1 MLKNIIKK
9 LGLSASILIINA
21 PLHAASGLFFD
32 VQSSGDPAN
41 IAISLCLD
49 GVGPVSCQNYTVK
62 GLEIAIK
69 TQVPTQPSTYPQA
82 GIKIITPG
90 YRIVDV
96 DDECELWET
105 GYCLFETGNSNDEIQ
120 EFELE
125 ANPGSG
131 LYNKANVPGSMAVDG
146 NNTSMY
152 MIGKTPNEITNCDL
166 DNNGL
171 VIATSCQ
178 TSKLNFS
185 PSSIAVNSAGTRA
198 YILEHV
204 QGKIF
209 ICSILDNK
217 VDAASCV
224 DAGANIDPC
233 YSITLN
239 SMENSRRKVIFG
251 YSLIDNHA
259 GRAEHR
265 WLCEHDQRDYRS
277 KCARSWLFIA
287 TG

>member
-1 MLKNIIKK
+1 MLKNFAKSS
-9 LGLSASILIINA
+9 LFLSLLFMQT

-49 GVGPVSCQNYTVK
+49 GVGPVSCQNYIVT
-62 GLEIAIK
+62 GLDITIK
-69 TQVPTQPSTYPQA
+69 TQVPTQPGTYPQA

-90 YRIVDV
+90 YSIVDAGV
-96 DDECELWET
+96 DCELWET
-105 GYCLFETGNSNDEIQ
+105 GYCLFETGNSDDEIQ
-120 EFELE
+120 EFELQ
-125 ANPGSG
+125 ANPVTG
-131 LYNKANVPGSMAVDG
+131 LYNKASSMAVNG

-152 MIGKTPNEITNCDL
+152 MIDKTPNTITNCDL

-178 TSKLNFS
+178 PSKLNFS

-198 YILEHV
+198 YMLDHL

-209 ICSILDNK
+209 ICSIIDNK
-217 VDAASCV
+217 VNAASCV
-224 DAGANIDPC
+224 DSGANINPC

-239 SMENSRRKVIFG
+239 NLETMIYLSAFEYNVFYNCPVSVVNEVA
-251 YSLIDNHA
+251 SLGTCVKNVA
-259 GRAEHR
+259 AAP
-265 WLCEHDQRDYRS
+265 L
-277 KCARSWLFIA
+277 
-287 TG
+287 T